1 VLVQGGPTSV
11 MMPDNF
17 EQTLQPMRNAQR
29 GRSMVDRQESIGRD
43 TIFMN
48 KAGSIKYGDMRKPVS
63 EMQAP

>member
-1 VLVQGGPTSV
+1 

-48 KAGSIKYGDMRKPVS
+48 KTGSHKYGD
-63 EMQAP
+63 